1 MLFTTGI
8 FWIFYIVVYLFL
20 FFNLKV
26 TKSIKVQN
34 FILLISSYLFYGY
47 WDWRFL
53 GLIFLVSLQTFLS
66 GMLIKKFSNN
76 KNTILILSL
85 ILNLS
90 ILFYFKYANFFVN
103 EFISIFKLNN
113 NFLLE
118 NIILPVGI
126 SFYIFQ
132 SFTYVLDIHNKKIK
146 PENNLINYFTFI
158 AFFPQ
163 LVAGPIER
171 ASSLLPQ
178 FKTLKEINQSNLFEG
193 AKIIIIGLFL
203 KVFIA
208 DNISIGVDNIFR
220 NYQNLK
226 SGTLILGALGFSIQ
240 IYGDFCGYSLIAIG
254 IAKTIGFNLMKNFD
268 FPYMSTSLQEF
279 WRRWHISLS
288 SFFRDYLYIPLG
300 GNKTTPYKNFRNILI
315 TFFASGLWHGANWT
329 FIIWGF
335 LHGLIIIIEKNVR
348 FTINKFFHWMIT
360 ICVVNFLWIL
370 FRSETLNDFFQYS
383 HLLFT
388 TKIQFPELGRQIFIY
403 SFIFLI
409 IESILFRFKESGKT
423 WFSSH
428 FLENNLL
435 AFMLVLV
442 CGTILGNKNFI
453 YFQF

>member
-8 FWIFYIVVYLFL
+8 FWIFYTVVFIFL

-26 TKSIKVQN
+26 TKSIKIQN

-53 GLIFLVSLQTFLS
+53 GLIFLVSIQTFVS
-66 GMLIKKFSNN
+66 GILIREFSNN
-76 KNTILILSL
+76 KKTILTLSL

-132 SFTYVLDIHNKKIK
+132 SFTYVLDVYNKKIN

-193 AKIIIIGLFL
+193 VKIIIIGLFY

-220 NYQNLK
+220 NYQNLT

-240 IYGDFCGYSLIAIG
+240 IYGDFSGYSLIAVG
-254 IAKTIGFNLMKNFD
+254 IAKTIGFNLMKNFNL
-268 FPYMSTSLQEF
+268 PYISISLQEF

-300 GNKTTPYKNFRNILI
+300 GNKTTPYKNYRNILI
-315 TFFASGLWHGANWT
+315 TFFVSGLWHGANWT

-335 LHGLIIIIEKNVR
+335 LHGLIIILEKNIR
-348 FTINKFFHWMIT
+348 FTINKFFHWIIT
-360 ICVVNFLWIL
+360 ICVVTFLWIL
-370 FRSETLNDFFQYS
+370 FRSETLNDFFQYI

-388 TKIQFPELGRQIFIY
+388 TKIQFPETGLPIFIY
-403 SFIFLI
+403 SFIFLL

-435 AFMLVLV
+435 ALMLVLV
-442 CGTILGNKNFI
+442 CGTILDNKNFI

>member
-8 FWIFYIVVYLFL
+8 FWIFFIFVYIFL

-26 TKSIKVQN
+26 TKSIKIQN
-34 FILLISSYLFYGY
+34 CILLISSYLFYGY

-53 GLIFLVSLQTFLS
+53 GLIFLVSIQTFLS
-66 GMLIKKFSNN
+66 GIIIKSLSNH
-76 KNTILILSL
+76 KKTILISSLFINLSL
-85 ILNLS
+85 
-90 ILFYFKYANFFVN
+90 LFYFKYANFFVN
-103 EFISIFKLNN
+103 EFISIFNLNN

-132 SFTYVLDIHNKKIK
+132 SFTYVLDVYNKKIK
-146 PENNLINYFTFI
+146 PERNLINYLTFI

-178 FKTLKEINQSNLFEG
+178 FKNLQEINQVALLEG
-193 AKIIIIGLFL
+193 IKLIIVGLFL

-208 DNISIGVDNIFR
+208 DNISNGVDDIFM
-220 NYQNLK
+220 NYQNFT

-240 IYGDFCGYSLIAIG
+240 IYCDFSGYSLIAIG
-254 IAKTIGFNLMKNFD
+254 IAKTMGFSLMKNFD
-268 FPYMSTSLQEF
+268 LPYMSTSLQEF

-300 GNKTTPYKNFRNILI
+300 GKKTTPNKNFRNILI

-329 FIIWGF
+329 FIIWGV
-335 LHGLIIIIEKNVR
+335 LHGLIIVLEKKIR
-348 FTINKFFHWMIT
+348 FKINKFFHWTIT
-360 ICVVNFLWIL
+360 FCAVTFLWIL
-370 FRSETLNDFFQYS
+370 FRSETLNDFFQYTS
-383 HLLFT
+383 LLFS
-388 TKIQFPELGRQIFIY
+388 TKIQFPESGRQIFIY
-403 SFIFLI
+403 GFIFLI
-409 IESILFRFKESGKT
+409 IESILFRFKESGET

-428 FLENNLL
+428 FLENNLIAL
-435 AFMLVLV
+435 MLVLV
-442 CGTILGNKNFI
+442 YGTIIGNKNFI

>member
-8 FWIFYIVVYLFL
+8 FWIFFIFVYIFL

-26 TKSIKVQN
+26 TKSIKIQN
-34 FILLISSYLFYGY
+34 CILLISSYLFYGY

-53 GLIFLVSLQTFLS
+53 GLIFLVSTQTFLS
-66 GMLIKKFSNN
+66 GIIIKNFSNH
-76 KNTILILSL
+76 KKLILISSLS
-85 ILNLS
+85 INLS

-132 SFTYVLDIHNKKIK
+132 SFTYVLDVYNKKIK
-146 PENNLINYFTFI
+146 PERNLINYFTFI

-178 FKTLKEINQSNLFEG
+178 FKNLQDINLVALLEG
-193 AKIIIIGLFL
+193 IKIIIVGLFL

-208 DNISIGVDNIFR
+208 DNISNGVDDIFR
-220 NYQNLK
+220 NYQNYT
-226 SGTLILGALGFSIQ
+226 SGTLILGALAFSIQ
-240 IYGDFCGYSLIAIG
+240 IYCDFSGYSLIAIG
-254 IAKTIGFNLMKNFD
+254 IAKTIGFSLMKNFD
-268 FPYMSTSLQEF
+268 LPYMSTSLQEF

-300 GNKTTPYKNFRNILI
+300 GNKTSPNKIIRNTLI

-329 FIIWGF
+329 FIIWGV
-335 LHGLIIIIEKNVR
+335 LHGLIIVLEKKIR
-348 FTINKFFHWMIT
+348 LKINKFFHWIIT
-360 ICVVNFLWIL
+360 FCAVTFLWIL
-370 FRSETLNDFFQYS
+370 FRSETLNGFFQYIS
-383 HLLFT
+383 LLFS
-388 TKIQFPELGRQIFIY
+388 TKIQFPESGRQIFIY
-403 SFIFLI
+403 GFIFLI
-409 IESILFRFKESGKT
+409 IESILFRFKESGET

-435 AFMLVLV
+435 ALMLVLV
-442 CGTILGNKNFI
+442 YGTIIENKNFI